1 MPACFCLPACWS
13 VIQPRSQPCLHPY
26 FALHHQLLA
35 SLSPLP
41 LPVILT
47 SIHLHSLTAG
57 NKLFLILSNS
67 EIVSCVW
74 VPPLI
79 LTDTYISPARGYA
92 FIWNHVACVIS
103 CYYTKNADGTAL
115 MSSGWCDHEKMKRH
129 IWQPTEEHRK
139 DQISHQQPGIS
150 VRKNVYSSAARL
162 SWTEERCTLT
172 EFITSAM
179 LYAQLYWCWMFLWC
193 WRVAAPCYRCQL
205 PGHQKRFPPDRISTN
220 E

>member
-92 FIWNHVACVIS
+92 FIWNHVAYVLFPAIIPRMLMAQLWWVQADVTMKRWRDIYDS
-103 CYYTKNADGTAL
+103 PRKNTGRIKSHINSLAYQLERMFTAL
-115 MSSGWCDHEKMKRH
+115 LQGFPEQRSAAL
-129 IWQPTEEHRK
+129 WQNLSHLQCFMLSCTDAECFFGVGGLQHPAIDVNCLDIRK
-139 DQISHQQPGIS
+139 DF
-150 VRKNVYSSAARL
+150 L
-162 SWTEERCTLT
+162 LT
-172 EFITSAM
+172 
-179 LYAQLYWCWMFLWC
+179 
-193 WRVAAPCYRCQL
+193 
-205 PGHQKRFPPDRISTN
+205 G
-220 E
+220 